1 MKLAELEQAA
11 AHDPLTGLFNH
22 ARAKK
27 IIRERMENRPNG
39 QFALAIL
46 DLDYFKNAN
55 DNYGHIFGD
64 HVLIHM
70 AEQLR
75 KCIRGGDI
83 PARVGGD
90 EFLIFLEYK
99 GEAEP
104 VIQRIFTSLLGK
116 YEDFTI
122 SVSMGVARTA
132 DVGND
137 YEELFH
143 AADQALYAVKRG
155 GRGHFR
161 LYDPSMKEML
171 SVISPM
177 DSETGESDADDA
189 PSEEEEQA

>member
-1 MKLAELEQAA
+1 
-11 AHDPLTGLFNH
+11 
-22 ARAKK
+22 
-27 IIRERMENRPNG
+27 MENRPNG

-143 AADQALYAVKRG
+143 AADQALYAVKRS
-155 GRGHFR
+155 GRGHYRF
-161 LYDPSMKEML
+161 YDDSMNKML
-171 SVISPM
+171 SVISSIDNGEEKP
-177 DSETGESDADDA
+177 ETSVNSG
-189 PSEEEEQA
+189 EEEH